1 MRTIVLEKPG
11 KFSMVETEPPGK
23 PKAGEATVAV
33 KCVGICG
40 SDLHAFQG
48 EQPFFNYPRIIG
60 HEFAIEIE
68 AVGENSKGLAVGDR
82 CTVEPYLKCG
92 SCIAC
97 RRGKTNC
104 CVNLKLLGVHVD
116 GAMRERINVPLS
128 NLHKSDKLPL
138 DQLAIVEM
146 LSVGAHAVR
155 RAAPE
160 RREPALVI
168 GTGPIG
174 LSVATIAREA
184 GADVIVM
191 DISERRLEFCRDVL
205 HFEHVVDGRADPL
218 AQLKRLC
225 GDELPTLVL
234 DCTGSR
240 GSMMNSFNY
249 VAHGGKLVFVGLFP
263 GDLSFHDP
271 FFHAHEMTIMSSRNA
286 TTDDFLQVLGL
297 LESGKI
303 NVAPW
308 ITHHVSSAGMVDV
321 FSQWT
326 KPETGVLKAVVE
338 W

>member
-11 KFSMVETEPPGK
+11 KFSMVETELPEK
-23 PKAGEATVAV
+23 PHPGEATVAV

-40 SDLHAFQG
+40 SDLHAYQG

-60 HEFAIEIE
+60 HEFAVEIL
-68 AVGENSKGLAVGDR
+68 AVGENYKGLAVGDR
-82 CTVEPYLKCG
+82 CSAEPYIKCG
-92 SCIAC
+92 TCVAC

-104 CVNLKLLGVHVD
+104 CVNLKLLGVHID
-116 GAMRERINVPLS
+116 GAMRERINVPLT
-128 NLHKSDKLPL
+128 NLHKSEKLPM

-184 GADVIVM
+184 GAEVIVM

-205 HFEHVVDGRADPL
+205 HFDRAVDARTEPVP
-218 AQLKRLC
+218 QLQLLC
-225 GDELPTLVL
+225 GGELPTLVF

-263 GDLSFHDP
+263 GDITFQDP

-286 TTDDFLQVLGL
+286 TTEDFLHVLSL

-303 NVAPW
+303 DVAPW
-308 ITHHVSSAGMVDV
+308 ITHRVSSLGLVDV